1 MSARIRHSHY
11 RNPRTTQERRA
22 NQDSEYVR
30 GKRSSKNLPNAYDD
44 IPIPYKFKV
53 SWKKTRKTQYR
64 EETKD
69 FSWHFYYEIHD
80 AYRASRFKNIINRI
94 LKNGYYY
101 EWVKED
107 PNQYGLRAK
116 YGIKWFG
123 KDIS

>member
-1 MSARIRHSHY
+1 MSARIKHSHY
-11 RNPRTTQERRA
+11 RSPRTTQERRA

-30 GKRSSKNLPNAYDD
+30 SKRSFKNLPDAYDD

-64 EETKD
+64 EDSKD
-69 FSWHFYYEIHD
+69 FSWHFYYETNY
-80 AYRASRFKNIINRI
+80 AYRSNRFRTLIDRI

-101 EWVKED
+101 EWVSLENKAYRF
-107 PNQYGLRAK
+107 NK
-116 YGIKWFG
+116 KHGIKWFG